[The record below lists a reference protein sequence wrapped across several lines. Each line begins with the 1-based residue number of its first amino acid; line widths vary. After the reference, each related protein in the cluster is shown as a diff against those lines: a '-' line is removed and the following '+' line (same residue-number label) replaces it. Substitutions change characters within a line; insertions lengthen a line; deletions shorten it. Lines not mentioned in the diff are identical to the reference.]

1 MTKTQFKKFQD
12 KITDEIEKYKEKMIK
27 NSANFVYEHLY
38 EILVYQKLYSHL
50 YNYSEDQPY
59 KVFPKKNILEY
70 FCKKFMK
77 TSYDLETNSI
87 RNFLYY
93 ITL

>member
-12 KITDEIEKYKEKMIK
+12 KITDEMAKYKEKMIK

-38 EILVYQKLYSHL
+38 EILVYEKLYSHL
-50 YNYSEDQPY
+50 YNFAEDQPY
-59 KVFPKKNILEY
+59 GVFPKRNILEH

-77 TSYDLETNSI
+77 SSYDLETNSL
-87 RNFLYY
+87 RHFFYY
-93 ITL
+93 ATL